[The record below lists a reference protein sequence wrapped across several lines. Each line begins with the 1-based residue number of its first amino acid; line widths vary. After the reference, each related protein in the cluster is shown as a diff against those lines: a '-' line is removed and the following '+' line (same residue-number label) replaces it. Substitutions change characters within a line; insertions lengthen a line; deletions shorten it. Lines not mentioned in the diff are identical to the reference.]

1 MKKLTVTIVI
11 LFGALFINAQS
22 DIIYPSKS
30 KKAIKR
36 CKITQVSNINM
47 VYYTKNYLSDS
58 IEATSILKDGTYITF
73 NKTPEISVS
82 ERQGYYK
89 GHDYSYY
96 QSKYKPAKRM
106 QRIGIAITILG
117 IGVGTGIYFVA
128 KSMDSMNAA
137 KDEFLPASVIV
148 INVGISLW
156 VSGGIIASN
165 NKKAIEKIKRD
176 ANLSF
181 GVTNNGV
188 GLVLNF

>member
-128 KSMDSMNAA
+128 KNMEIYNW
-137 KDEFLPASVIV
+137 KEELLPVSVIA

-165 NKKAIEKIKRD
+165 NKKAMEKVKRD

-181 GVTNNGV
+181 GATKNGV